1 MEVVQDTRTIRDC
14 VVMNDQFRSSGD
26 EGEKM
31 AAEAS
36 KQRLGVC
43 N

>member
-1 MEVVQDTRTIRDC
+1 VVVC
-14 VVMNDQFRSSGD
+14 MLNFRSSGD